1 MEPAE
6 LEKFDQDPDLAEL
19 KRQLSEFDL
28 FRLLNVNWGREEIHS
43 QVVAWLLNPRENH
56 QLGDA
61 FLRGFLSATTALELS
76 GADLS
81 AARVQREWPNE
92 VDGQRGFLDILILD
106 EEKQF
111 LCAIENKVYS
121 EEHSRQ
127 LTRYRRALET
137 DYPDF
142 TRFYLFLSPRGVS
155 AYDVAEREHW
165 RPVDYGVVCQVVEET
180 VASSAGSISEDV
192 RVFLR
197 QYAKALRRHILGGDL
212 DMQKLAATVHQRH
225 KAAIDFIN
233 SKVPVYHREVVGNFL
248 KEEVQENASVL
259 HWDFVS
265 EEPSRM
271 RFRSEDWKEFSSIR
285 LGTGWMPS
293 SDALVLFEF
302 QNIDFKNNDRGLRLV
317 LVISRTEASHESAR
331 ESLDSCLTQIK
342 PNPLRRWTW
351 DKWILFDIGTDILN
365 QSDLEQWDENII
377 RSRVR
382 TWLDTFAQDQH
393 PKIRDAVIQCFQE
406 LEASKQP

>member
-1 MEPAE
+1 MDAAE
-6 LEKFDQDPDLAEL
+6 QHAALEKFDQDLDLAEL
-19 KRQLSEFDL
+19 ERQLSEFDL

-43 QVVAWLLNPRENH
+43 QVLAWLLNPRENH

-61 FLRGFLSATTALELS
+61 FLKGFLSATTALELS

-165 RPVDYGVVCQVVEET
+165 KAVDYGVVCRVVEET
-180 VASSAGSISEDV
+180 VASPAGSISEDV
-192 RVFLR
+192 RAFLR
-197 QYAKALRRHILGGDL
+197 QYANCLRRYILGGDA
-212 DMQKLAATVHQRH
+212 DIQKLAATVHRRH

-233 SKVPVYHREVVGNFL
+233 ATAPNYYRREVGRIV
-248 KEEVQENASVL
+248 KEVVQENASVL
-259 HWDFVS
+259 HWGFVS
-265 EEPSRM
+265 EDRSQIRFLPEAWQG
-271 RFRSEDWKEFSSIR
+271 FRSIQ

-293 SDALVLFEF
+293 SDALALFE
-302 QNIDFKNNDRGLRLV
+302 FKNNDSRLNLV
-317 LVISRTEASHESAR
+317 VVISPTDASHESAR
-331 ESLDSCLTQIK
+331 EALDSCLTRIK

-351 DKWILFDIGTDILN
+351 SEWTLFDIGTDILN

-382 TWLDTFAQDQH
+382 TWLDTFAQNQY
-393 PKIRDAVIQCFQE
+393 PKIRDAVSQCLDEF
-406 LEASKQP
+406 EASKQP

>member
-1 MEPAE
+1 MDAAE
-6 LEKFDQDPDLAEL
+6 QYAALEKFDQDLDLAEL
-19 KRQLSEFDL
+19 ERQLSEFDL
-28 FRLLNVNWGREEIHS
+28 FRLLNVNWRQEEIHS
-43 QVVAWLLNPRENH
+43 QVLAWLLNPRKNH

-165 RPVDYGVVCQVVEET
+165 RPVDYGVVCQVVEKT
-180 VASSAGSISEDV
+180 VAISAGSISEDV
-192 RVFLR
+192 RAFLR
-197 QYAKALRRHILGGDL
+197 QYANCLRRYILGGDA
-212 DMQKLAATVHQRH
+212 DIQKLAATVHRRH

-233 SKVPVYHREVVGNFL
+233 ATAPNYYRREVGRIV
-248 KEEVQENASVL
+248 KEVVQENASVL
-259 HWDFVS
+259 RWDFVS
-265 EEPSRM
+265 EDRSQI
-271 RFRSEDWKEFSSIR
+271 RFRPKDWQGFRSIQ
-285 LGTGWMPS
+285 LGTGWMPG
-293 SDALVLFEF
+293 SDALALFE
-302 QNIDFKNNDRGLRLV
+302 FKNNDSRLNLV
-317 LVISRTEASHESAR
+317 VVISPTEAIHESTR
-331 ESLDSCLTQIK
+331 EALDSCLTQIEST
-342 PNPLRRWTW
+342 PLRRWTW
-351 DKWILFDIGTDILN
+351 SEWTLFDIGTDILN
-365 QSDLEQWDENII
+365 QSDLEQWDENSI
-377 RSRVR
+377 RSRIEAWVSV
-382 TWLDTFAQDQH
+382 FAKNEYPH
-393 PKIRDAVIQCFQE
+393 IRDAVIQCFQE
-406 LEASKQP
+406 FEAAKEP